1 MSILAILE
9 NAICPICK
17 NPKKSS
23 SAGRLTQ
30 WIVACTCD
38 LAELQV
44 EGGQDISV
52 SICRECGKRIGEGRS
67 GSFTQFIF
75 RFDICQC
82 RVPSPIRRVLEV
94 QPQKEEDYYVNL
106 EEEPELVLDKSK
118 FPTDRYKALSRLGA
132 GGGGTVYLAR
142 DRLLNKLVAVKVLA
156 MSQIKQLTAFQEEA
170 KATSKL
176 NHASIIS
183 LLDFGLTDSEVP
195 YMVLEHIPGSSLE
208 EFISREGPME
218 WRVARY
224 VFAQICDALDY
235 SHTHMILHRDIKPS
249 NILLFQNQTG
259 YLDVKIIDF
268 GIAKI
273 KSEGN
278 NGEQSATMAGAPLYM
293 SPDVGLGRAYD
304 LRSEVYSLGC
314 VLYEAL
320 TGKPPFEGD
329 SAIQTLVMHAEDA
342 PPLIGD
348 RVDIEFPKQL
358 GPIVAKSLEKSPKD
372 RFQSMSEFR
381 NALLSIEPEPRA
393 GEGTVTLMGVPA
405 WRPSKEQV
413 AVAAAV
419 IVGLG
424 CAISYG
430 SYLNLEKG
438 LKEEAVELKKQA
450 FKERAVEASKQTST
464 ETMVKDIAVGLKEVD
479 LDDSAEKWEE
489 NPPGYFTGENVGD
502 EDFKQLKNKDV
513 TSVELN
519 VAKSFASGVGFKYLV
534 GKPITTVFAKS
545 EELNDA
551 GAHELA
557 KIKSIRRLKIHFSN
571 KLTNKG
577 LKELM
582 TLPNLSAFQLRFNY
596 NLPPGVVKVI
606 SESPCLSKLDLGH
619 SKPITIED
627 LANVTKMKS
636 LDTICLTESDLG
648 DELVAVFAKVPN
660 LQILEI
666 KGVKLSEK
674 AFVSLAHLEK
684 LRAMKVSLEGGITS
698 LAVKKLQIE
707 REKAG
712 FKAIK
717 LILGSHF
724 EG

>member
-1 MSILAILE
+1 ME

-38 LAELQV
+38 LADLQI
-44 EGGQDISV
+44 EGGQDLSV
-52 SICRECGKRIGEGRS
+52 SICRDCGKRIGEGRS

-82 RVPSPIRRVLEV
+82 RVPSPIKRVLEV

-106 EEEPELVLDKSK
+106 EEEPELVLDNTK
-118 FPTDRYKALSRLGA
+118 FPADRYKALSRLGA

-142 DRLLNKLVAVKVLA
+142 DRLLNKLVAVKVLT
-156 MSQIKQLTAFQEEA
+156 MSQVKQLTAFQEEA

-176 NHASIIS
+176 NHPSIVS
-183 LLDFGLTDSEVP
+183 LLDFGLTESEVP

-208 EFISREGPME
+208 DFITREGPMD

-235 SHTHMILHRDIKPS
+235 SHTHMILHRDMKPS
-249 NILLFQNQTG
+249 NILLFQNETG

-273 KSEGN
+273 KSEGK
-278 NGEQSATMAGAPLYM
+278 NGDQSATMAGAPLYM
-293 SPDVGLGRAYD
+293 SPDVGLGRDYD
-304 LRSEVYSLGC
+304 QRSEVYSLGC

-320 TGKPPFEGD
+320 TGKPPFEGQN
-329 SAIQTLVMHAEDA
+329 AIQTLVMHAEDV

-358 GPIVAKSLEKSPKD
+358 GPIVAKSLEKDPKD

-381 NALLSIEPEPRA
+381 NALLSIEPERRP

-405 WRPSKEQV
+405 WKPSKEQV
-413 AVAAAV
+413 AIGAAV
-419 IVGLG
+419 LVVLG

-430 SYLNLEKG
+430 SYLNLEKK
-438 LKEEAVELKKQA
+438 LKKEAVELKKVA
-450 FKERAVEASKQTST
+450 IKEAVSEAAKIDSK
-464 ETMVKDIAVGLKEVD
+464 EDMLKNFNDGLVATGLED
-479 LDDSAEKWEE
+479 TDQKWVE
-489 NPPGYFTGENVGD
+489 NPPGYFTGHEVGD
-502 EDFKQLKNKDV
+502 EDFKELKDKDV
-513 TSVELN
+513 TSIELN
-519 VAKSFASGVGFKYLV
+519 IGKSFASGVGFKYLI
-534 GKPITTVFAKS
+534 GKPITLVFSKS
-545 EELNDA
+545 EEFNDA

-571 KLTNKG
+571 KMTNKG

-582 TLPNLSAFQLRFNY
+582 TLPNLFSLQLRFNHQ
-596 NLPPGVVKVI
+596 LPPDVVKTI
-606 SESPCLSKLDLGH
+606 TYSPCLSKLDLGH

-627 LANVTKMKS
+627 FANVTKMKS
-636 LDTICLTESDLG
+636 VETICLTNTDLG
-648 DELVAVFAKVPN
+648 DELVPVFAKVPN
-660 LQILEI
+660 LRILEI

-674 AFVSLAHLEK
+674 AFISLAHLKK
-684 LRAMKVSLEGGITS
+684 LRSIKVSLEGEITS

-712 FKAIK
+712 LKELK
-717 LILGSHF
+717 LTLGSHF

>member
-1 MSILAILE
+1 M
-9 NAICPICK
+9 
-17 NPKKSS
+17 
-23 SAGRLTQ
+23 
-30 WIVACTCD
+30 ACTCD
-38 LAELQV
+38 LADLQV
-44 EGGQDISV
+44 EGGQDVSV

-82 RVPSPIRRVLEV
+82 RVPSPIKRILEV

-106 EEEPELVLDKSK
+106 EEEPELVLDKTK
-118 FPTDRYKALSRLGA
+118 FPADRYKALSKLGA

-142 DRLLNKLVAVKVLA
+142 DRLLNKLVAVKVLT

-176 NHASIIS
+176 NHPSIVS
-183 LLDFGLTDSEVP
+183 LLDFGLTESEVP

-208 EFISREGPME
+208 DFITREGPMD

-235 SHTHMILHRDIKPS
+235 SHTHMILHRDMKPS
-249 NILLFQNQTG
+249 NILLFQNENG

-273 KSEGN
+273 KSEGH
-278 NGEQSATMAGAPLYM
+278 NGDQSATMAGAPLYM
-293 SPDVGLGRAYD
+293 SPDVGLGRDYD
-304 LRSEVYSLGC
+304 QRSEVYSLGC

-320 TGKPPFEGD
+320 TGKPPLEGQN
-329 SAIQTLVMHAEDA
+329 AIQTLVMHAEDV

-358 GPIVAKSLEKSPKD
+358 GPIVAKSLEKDPKD
-372 RFQSMSEFR
+372 RFQTMSEFR
-381 NALLSIEPEPRA
+381 NALLSIEPERRP

-405 WRPSKEQV
+405 WKPSKEQV
-413 AVAAAV
+413 AIAAAV
-419 IVGLG
+419 LVGLG
-424 CAISYG
+424 CAITYG
-430 SYLNLEKG
+430 SYLNLERR
-438 LKEEAVELKKQA
+438 LKKEAVELKKVA
-450 FKERAVEASKQTST
+450 IKEAESKAAKIDST
-464 ETMVKDIAVGLKEVD
+464 EDIVKNFNDGLEAVGLQD
-479 LDDSAEKWEE
+479 TDQKWVE
-489 NPPGYFTGENVGD
+489 NPPGYFTGHEVGD
-502 EDFKQLKNKDV
+502 EDFKELKDKDV

-519 VAKSFASGVGFKYLV
+519 IGKSFANGTGFKYLI
-534 GKPITTVFAKS
+534 GKPITLVFTKS
-545 EELNDA
+545 EEFNDD

-571 KLTNKG
+571 KMTNKG
-577 LKELM
+577 LRELM
-582 TLPNLSAFQLRFNY
+582 TLPKLFALQLRFNQ
-596 NLPPGVVKVI
+596 NLPPDVVKTI
-606 SESPCLSKLDLGH
+606 SSSPCLSKLDLGH

-636 LDTICLTESDLG
+636 VETICLTETDLG
-648 DELVAVFAKVPN
+648 DELVPLLAKVPN
-660 LQILEI
+660 LRTLEI

-674 AFVSLAHLEK
+674 AFISLAHLKK
-684 LRAMKVSLEGGITS
+684 LRAMKVNLEGEITS
-698 LAVKKLQIE
+698 LAIKKLQIE

-712 FKAIK
+712 LKEVQF
-717 LILGSHF
+717 ILGSHF
-724 EG
+724 DG